1 MCFTWG
7 MCVCVHMRV
16 RGCVYTECSH
26 TCIISPWVLMTIY
39 SASYE
44 VILESI
50 NIALIV
56 LIAIAGPQIVT
67 YSVSILF
74 SEYLFCA
81 LWLKALFQQY
91 TQESSS
97 DTNSQ
102 LIGGV

>member
-1 MCFTWG
+1 
-7 MCVCVHMRV
+7 
-16 RGCVYTECSH
+16 
-26 TCIISPWVLMTIY
+26 MTIY

-81 LWLKALFQQY
+81 LWL
-91 TQESSS
+91 
-97 DTNSQ
+97 
-102 LIGGV
+102 